1 MKALKITYWT
11 TTVIVALMMVYSA
24 YAYLTQAAI
33 LQAFQHLG
41 FPNYFRIELAVA
53 KLIGA
58 VLLLIPLTARIKEW
72 AYAGFAFTF
81 ISAFIAHTAS
91 GDPAANR
98 IMPIIFLAIL
108 TISYI
113 TFYKSNSAIGNQEP
127 AKTKSPAL

>member
-108 TISYI
+108 TVSYI
-113 TFYKSNSAIGNQEP
+113 TFHKNNSAIGNQEP

>member
-1 MKALKITYWT
+1 MKTLKITYWT

-24 YAYLTQAAI
+24 YAYLTQAAL

-41 FPNYFRIELAVA
+41 FPNYFRIELAAA

-58 VLLLIPLTARIKEW
+58 VLLLIPLTARVKEW

-91 GDPAANR
+91 GDPMANR

-108 TISYI
+108 TVSYI
-113 TFYKSNSAIGNQEP
+113 TFHKSNNAIGSQEP

>member
-11 TTVIVALMMVYSA
+11 TTVIVALMMTYSA

-81 ISAFIAHTAS
+81 ISAFIAHTSS
-91 GDPAANR
+91 GDPMANR
-98 IMPIIFLAIL
+98 VMPIIFLAIL
-108 TISYI
+108 IVSYI
-113 TFYKSNSAIGNQEP
+113 TFHKSNSAIGNQEP
-127 AKTKSPAL
+127 AKTKSPEL

>member
-81 ISAFIAHTAS
+81 ISAFIAHTSS
-91 GDPAANR
+91 GDPMANR
-98 IMPIIFLAIL
+98 VMPIIFLAIL
-108 TISYI
+108 IVSYI
-113 TFYKSNSAIGNQEP
+113 TFHKGSIAIGNQEP
-127 AKTKSPAL
+127 AKTKNPAL